1 MARTLLSLLM
11 AQMQVQ
17 SLVEELRSHKP
28 LSVTKSKQK
37 KIDFKKCKEDF
48 KEPLNNRTN
57 KIKVDKDICDLNNVI
72 NKLYLVIIYRTL
84 HPVSEEYSTF
94 LKCTYFKGQHGVSV
108 GM

>member
-1 MARTLLSLLM
+1 MRPK
-11 AQMQVQ
+11 V
-17 SLVEELRSHKP
+17 K
-28 LSVTKSKQK
+28 KKKK
-37 KIDFKKCKEDF
+37 KIDFKKHKEDF

-94 LKCTYFKGQHGVSV
+94 LKCTYFKGQHGVLLV